1 MKNYLKLA
9 IVVLSVIF
17 YIMYFIKSR
26 PKKADVKT
34 IEDAL
39 KKLLSANYKDKGFV
53 IIEDFYEKQF
63 VQLGLENYGLMLMW
77 PNVKGQEEN
86 LIKVRKLF
94 LNREYSESKE
104 KTVTRKTVENLKHN
118 EFVQDGSGLYAN
130 VGKDSNEI
138 FDLIKKLFIEIY
150 NYNDFDNMKIQLVLK
165 NK

>member
-1 MKNYLKLA
+1 MYL
-9 IVVLSVIF
+9 
-17 YIMYFIKSR
+17 IKSR

-53 IIEDFYEKQF
+53 IIEDFYEKKF

-94 LNREYSESKE
+94 LNREYSESK
-104 KTVTRKTVENLKHN
+104 
-118 EFVQDGSGLYAN
+118 
-130 VGKDSNEI
+130 
-138 FDLIKKLFIEIY
+138 
-150 NYNDFDNMKIQLVLK
+150 
-165 NK
+165 